1 MVVHT
6 LHPSILEASLVKAS
20 SRPARAIP
28 QDPVSTNKK
37 QNKQQIPD
45 YHLSTVNVSFYL
57 FIFLLFP
64 LSTSSTLKPMVKSRP
79 WWQVLIEKHILYPGL

>member
-28 QDPVSTNKK
+28 QDPVSTNKT

-57 FIFLLFP
+57 FIYFSSLPSLYLLHP
-64 LSTSSTLKPMVKSRP
+64 
-79 WWQVLIEKHILYPGL
+79 EAGD